1 MALTCPVCKA
11 PGPLDTKHHLYH
23 ECWATKK
30 HRDDLHG
37 ALCAKL
43 ALRLGNP
50 IATTLTKRMMTRPDY
65 YSGQIGM
72 SIKDELKKESGGEAP
87 KLGDLHLILL
97 HHSLEMR
104 TLRKAAIETST
115 AVTKDKISVHDA
127 HKFKIAMW
135 AAQAAEKAAEKDT
148 NRPSTITTTR
158 TNTQLQQRDGRRATQ
173 RPPPPP
179 PVRATSHNP
188 IPRVRLEAIRGEPH
202 QREQAA
208 TQQNL
213 DRTPPAAS
221 PTMLH
226 APTSRPPRKR
236 AQSQATPAT
245 PPHASGTPPPH
256 QAGHTTDANTS
267 HPPRATNNGRTHRTK
282 CGHATHAH
290 THIALIQTAS
300 GSLPVHRT
308 TYGRGTAMT
317 PEASTVNTPAFKRS
331 QSRAKPDTPQPT
343 PATQKR
349 PTPLGPPVPQAAA
362 AHITAAE
369 DMPAPPHPRILR
381 PCKRPLEAN
390 QTFPPLME
398 PDQTQQSIVEQQRPR
413 TTRLPIDNSGTT
425 TARVPHHRALRSS
438 MRPNAAT
445 QTQTPQQPTEKRQK
459 RRRREGQCPEATPAD
474 ARQERKREVQ
484 CPENTTQHIEPEAH
498 HPEGVG

>member
-1 MALTCPVCKA
+1 MP
-11 PGPLDTKHHLYH
+11 
-23 ECWATKK
+23 
-30 HRDDLHG
+30 
-37 ALCAKL
+37 
-43 ALRLGNP
+43 
-50 IATTLTKRMMTRPDY
+50 
-65 YSGQIGM
+65 
-72 SIKDELKKESGGEAP
+72 
-87 KLGDLHLILL
+87 
-97 HHSLEMR
+97 
-104 TLRKAAIETST
+104 
-115 AVTKDKISVHDA
+115 
-127 HKFKIAMW
+127 
-135 AAQAAEKAAEKDT
+135 
-148 NRPSTITTTR
+148 
-158 TNTQLQQRDGRRATQ
+158 
-173 RPPPPP
+173 
-179 PVRATSHNP
+179 
-188 IPRVRLEAIRGEPH
+188 
-202 QREQAA
+202 
-208 TQQNL
+208 
-213 DRTPPAAS
+213 
-221 PTMLH
+221 H
-226 APTSRPPRKR
+226 APTPRPPRKR
-236 AQSQATPAT
+236 TQSQVTPVTRQRHSPAT
-245 PPHASGTPPPH
+245 PQPATPQMPTPAIPPGPQTTAAPIVPNGATPPT
-256 QAGHTTDANTS
+256 HTRTLRSSKRPVEACQFTA
-267 HPPRATNNGRTHRTK
+267 PPTEEE
-282 CGHATHAH
+282 
-290 THIALIQTAS
+290 Q
-300 GSLPVHRT
+300 PQ
-308 TYGRGTAMT
+308 T
-317 PEASTVNTPAFKRS
+317 PEPSTVNTPASLHETTASPPLKRS

>member
-1 MALTCPVCKA
+1 MATTVLNINGKPETMALTCPVCKA

-245 PPHASGTPPPH
+245 RQRHSTATPKPATPQMPTPVIPPGPQTTAAPIVPNGATPPT
-256 QAGHTTDANTS
+256 HT
-267 HPPRATNNGRTHRTK
+267 RT
-282 CGHATHAH
+282 
-290 THIALIQTAS
+290 
-300 GSLPVHRT
+300 
-308 TYGRGTAMT
+308 
-317 PEASTVNTPAFKRS
+317 
-331 QSRAKPDTPQPT
+331 
-343 PATQKR
+343 
-349 PTPLGPPVPQAAA
+349 
-362 AHITAAE
+362 
-369 DMPAPPHPRILR
+369 
-381 PCKRPLEAN
+381 
-390 QTFPPLME
+390 
-398 PDQTQQSIVEQQRPR
+398 
-413 TTRLPIDNSGTT
+413 
-425 TARVPHHRALRSS
+425 LRSS
-438 MRPNAAT
+438 KRPVEACQFTA
-445 QTQTPQQPTEKRQK
+445 PPTEGEQ
-459 RRRREGQCPEATPAD
+459 P
-474 ARQERKREVQ
+474 
-484 CPENTTQHIEPEAH
+484 
-498 HPEGVG
+498 